1 MNDNSFETQSESESE
16 NSTNSF
22 DNSRNEN
29 DSIENQI
36 NTISTDE
43 MIKIFK
49 DNSEKEIEYN
59 TNKFIIIKEEE
70 DTTQQRNKKRG
81 RKCTSEEEKEKSH
94 DKYSN
99 DNKQRKIQVHYLTFI
114 ISFIND
120 ILASFGIGNKFFN
133 LDYEFKKTVNK
144 RKSAELKSSNIGEI
158 ISNKV
163 SEKFKKKE
171 KNNNSILYKS
181 FKANGFLEKI
191 FDMNYLTFFRMFYLK
206 NEKIVDLRKFGI
218 EKEITLSE
226 KTETYYDLLKKEDD
240 EEYIKQLNEC
250 IEKNYKMGA
259 IA

>member
-1 MNDNSFETQSESESE
+1 MNDNSFETESESE

-36 NTISTDE
+36 NNISVDE
-43 MIKIFK
+43 MLKIFK
-49 DNSEKEIEYN
+49 DNKSEEEIEYK
-59 TNKFIIIKEEE
+59 TNKFIIINGDN
-70 DTTQQRNKKRG
+70 DTTQHKNKKRG

-94 DKYSN
+94 NKYSN

-114 ISFIND
+114 ILFIND
-120 ILASFGIGNKFFN
+120 ILASFGNRNKFFN

-144 RKSAELKSSNIGEI
+144 RKSAELKNSSIGEI

-163 SEKFKKKE
+163 SKKFKKQE
-171 KNNNSILYKS
+171 KNNNSILYEY
-181 FKANGFLEKI
+181 FKTNEFLGKI

-206 NEKIVDLRKFGI
+206 NDKIVDLRKFGI

-226 KTETYYDLLKKEDD
+226 KTETYYDLLEKLKKEED
-240 EEYIKQLNEC
+240 EKYIKLIDEC
-250 IEKNYKMGA
+250 IKDNYL
-259 IA
+259 